1 MTEIKACSRKDQ
13 AVTRTSAIF
22 TLTSSTELS
31 DKRKR
36 KWRATH
42 RIPIYSSLMSA
53 TKKEVLRHSQGLTL
67 CLVNKVCLMAIGVLD
82 FSIKRLMEVTAAY
95 WAVTGVL
102 WLTNRTLRYHA
113 STTKVNVS
121 LIMTFRSISAKIR
134 KPCAKTKN
142 WWRKFPMGIATCA
155 EWYLLHSI
163 TMRQE
168 LQG

>member
-36 KWRATH
+36 KWRATY

-67 CLVNKVCLMAIGVLD
+67 CLVSKVCLMAIGVLD

-102 WLTNRTLRYHA
+102 
-113 STTKVNVS
+113 
-121 LIMTFRSISAKIR
+121 
-134 KPCAKTKN
+134 
-142 WWRKFPMGIATCA
+142 
-155 EWYLLHSI
+155 
-163 TMRQE
+163 
-168 LQG
+168 